1 MEPDHFL
8 LLKGLKRII
17 ERPFENNKDLNF
29 TVSLA
34 RFMLQVDATP
44 TSSSVTSFAL
54 GVPEFEQVAHQDDG
68 RKKKPDGEKAK
79 KLRMKRFEARRDMV
93 KEKTGGERK
102 KRSRRCQSVDSFLQI
117 KAVEGVRSVDS
128 HMSRRMRREDVGIV
142 MQSIIF
148 PIRVPRKS
156 DSSNEGSP
164 PKLKS
169 SVLDLLEE
177 ARANTMLKT
186 LRVDSSFIYYIQN
199 SEVEKLQEQLNSL
212 RQKSFKVHRLA
223 HGGQHGL
230 IDSGATNPFEVRK
243 DR

>member
-54 GVPEFEQVAHQDDG
+54 GVPEFEQVAHQDAG
-68 RKKKPDGEKAK
+68 RKKKSDGEKAK
-79 KLRMKRFEARRDMV
+79 ELRMKRFEEEEGQKGYGKG
-93 KEKTGGERK
+93 KEKGGEKIR
-102 KRSRRCQSVDSFLQI
+102 RRCRSVDSFLQI

-128 HMSRRMRREDVGIV
+128 HMSRRMRREDVGV
-142 MQSIIF
+142 VGQSIIF
-148 PIRVPRKS
+148 PICVPRKS

-186 LRVDSSFIYYIQN
+186 LMSTPASSTTSRTHKLEGEERN
-199 SEVEKLQEQLNSL
+199 EVVEKLQEQLNSL
-212 RQKSFKVHRLA
+212 RQKSFKVYRLA

-230 IDSGATNPFEVRK
+230 IAS
-243 DR
+243 